1 MSGVVGASPY
11 FRLMGWIVDT
21 VAMEFSRRI
30 LYHELE
36 GFFADGKKGKKGGK
50 EGFFF
55 FIKSEGSAGTNGIL
69 LKFTVAIVES

>member
-55 FIKSEGSAGTNGIL
+55 L
-69 LKFTVAIVES
+69 LNQREARERTRFY